1 MELFFHI
8 LLALFF
14 LFLWRSH
21 ARGSTAASQEIRDS
35 RLQVAI
41 ARLYSV
47 WELEALQEV
56 YYHEHQRLPQYEP
69 LLTRAYRTQAQLLM
83 GMSYG
88 DPESI
93 AVAKSKIRAQ
103 LAACATPE
111 AVEALRRQLYRM
123 LQKSPELQEL
133 FTPSS
138 RRSYSHHRP
147 RNDLFANCHTL
158 KDVKQRFRRLALL
171 NHPDRGGSNA
181 AMQEIQRQYK
191 TALERAESE

>member
-8 LLALFF
+8 FLALFF

-21 ARGSTAASQEIRDS
+21 ARSSSATSQEIRDS
-35 RLQVAI
+35 RLQAAL
-41 ARLYSV
+41 ARLHSV
-47 WELEALQEV
+47 WDLEALQEV

-93 AVAKSKIRAQ
+93 AVAKTRIRAQ
-103 LAACATPE
+103 LASRPTPE
-111 AVEALRRQLYRM
+111 AIETLKRQLSRV

-133 FTPSS
+133 FS
-138 RRSYSHHRP
+138 RRSSAHSRP
-147 RNDLFANCHTL
+147 HNDLFANCHTL
-158 KDVKQRFRRLALL
+158 KDIKQRFRRLALL
-171 NHPDRGGSNA
+171 NHPDRGGSTA

-191 TALERAESE
+191 NALERTENS